1 LVDPYPN
8 LAYVINE
15 VEELGDMLMYPHV
28 THWFDDKLPTPM
40 ESHTVPTRH
49 HPPSRSLK
57 KLYDKFSI
65 EWFGGPDVE
74 PITHSERFERY
85 VVTAIESL
93 LAKLPG
99 YAQFVREEARSG
111 TLVSVEITPQ
121 GEPLLIFDFWYDN
134 IVNAFGLWIR
144 LWPEGDIGRVEFP
157 KEIWL

>member
-15 VEELGDMLMYPHV
+15 VEDLGDMLMYPHV
-28 THWFDDKLPTPM
+28 RHWLDDKLPTPI
-40 ESHTVPTRH
+40 EPHTVPTRH
-49 HPPSRSLK
+49 HPPSRPLK

-65 EWFGGPDVE
+65 EWFGGPDIE
-74 PITHSERFERY
+74 PITHSEHLERY

-93 LAKLPG
+93 LAKLRR
-99 YAQFVREEARSG
+99 YAQFVREEAKSG
-111 TLVSVEITPQ
+111 TSISVEITPQ

-157 KEIWL
+157 KQIWL